1 MATLAAEGFLEKFY
15 CLRARYFNGLSALP
29 ALYKLALSF
38 GMAAATGL
46 SAQARVYLPWTPVPV
61 TGQTLAVLIAGIA
74 LGARW
79 GSLSQMIYITLGI
92 AGMPWFS
99 GFGSGAAFLL
109 GPTGGYIAGFIP
121 AAFLT
126 GYFSEKHPG
135 SRYFIPMLFIMLAA
149 NFLIIHLFGLAHFA
163 AWAKITGASFHGFR
177 TLLSASL
184 LPFIPGDILKIAM
197 AALIVKTFT
206 PKERV

>member
-1 MATLAAEGFLEKFY
+1 MATLASDGFIGKFY
-15 CLRARYFNGLSALP
+15 GLRARYFNGISALP
-29 ALYKLALSF
+29 ALYKLTLSL
-38 GMAAATGL
+38 GMAAATGIA
-46 SAQARVYLPWTPVPV
+46 AQARVYLPWTPVPV
-61 TGQTLAVLIAGIA
+61 TGQTLAVLIAGIV

-79 GSLSQMIYITLGI
+79 GSLSQIIYIVLGT

-109 GPTGGYIAGFIP
+109 GPTGGYIAGFVP

-149 NFLIIHLFGLAHFA
+149 NFLIIHLFGLMHFA
-163 AWAKITGASFHGFR
+163 AWTEITGAPFHGFR
-177 TLLSASL
+177 TLISASL
-184 LPFIPGDILKIAM
+184 LPFIPGDIVKIM
-197 AALIVKTFT
+197 LAALAVKAFT
-206 PKERV
+206 PKGN